1 MRPSAWYKIVASRDS
16 GGGIQQ
22 QGMGISM
29 LEEYPWILPV
39 LIGAV
44 IVFILDLIGNMISF
58 SSRLLN
64 ALATAIVFA
73 VVFGG
78 LLYTGAL
85 RLDVKTVT
93 APAETTA
100 PATTPAPAPTTP

>member
-1 MRPSAWYKIVASRDS
+1 
-16 GGGIQQ
+16 
-22 QGMGISM
+22 MGKTM
-29 LEEYPWILPV
+29 LEQYPWIEPV

-58 SSRLLN
+58 SSRFLN

-73 VVFGG
+73 IVFGG

-85 RLDVKTVT
+85 KLDVRTVTNPAAVT
-93 APAETTA
+93 APAA
-100 PATTPAPAPTTP
+100 PATTTP